1 MRVEA
6 ALLVWTETGVRERGA
21 VVVGLEPK
29 SVRED
34 EAAVDV
40 EPRVSLPCAA

>member
-1 MRVEA
+1 MRVEV
-6 ALLVWTETGVRERGA
+6 ALVVWTMVGVREGGE

-34 EAAVDV
+34 EAAVEV
-40 EPRVSLPCAA
+40 EVRVSLPCVA